1 MANSTIENLSELT
14 IPDTGGADRCVI
26 VDDPA
31 GTPVTKYITT
41 RNIIKS
47 TITRDKWFGAEKFI
61 STTTNG
67 AAINDLE
74 HATNDVMVK
83 SADFDTS
90 TSESVQFWHT
100 FEEKWNAG
108 TVTFKLVWTTAA
120 GASAETIDFDLA
132 ARSYAND
139 DAIDQVTG
147 TAQNVTDTF
156 IAQGDIHITS
166 FSSAI
171 TITGATDAE
180 PINFKLSRDV
190 ASDNMAGDVK
200 VIGLVLRY
208 TVTDLAS
215 S

>member
-1 MANSTIENLSELT
+1 MANSDVDNLAELT
-14 IPDTGGADRCVI
+14 IGDTGGGDVYHI
-26 VDDPA
+26 VDLTGP
-31 GTPVTKYITT
+31 TSKFITQ
-41 RNIIKS
+41 RNAAKI
-47 TITRDKWFGAEKFI
+47 TITRDMWIGAERFI

-74 HATNDVMVK
+74 HATNDVMTK
-83 SADFDTS
+83 TADFSTS

-108 TVTFKLVWTTAA
+108 TVTFKLVWSNAGGSAA
-120 GASAETIDFDLA
+120 QTIDFDLA

-139 DAIDQVTG
+139 EAIDQATG

-156 IAQGDIHITS
+156 LAQGDIHITA

-171 TITGATDAE
+171 TISGASDAE

-190 ASDNMAGDVK
+190 ASDDLAGDCQ